1 MPLNKLFVSKHHFLE
16 YFMHLSHRWPWY
28 NRKRLHNEVPKYLR
42 SGFKAHFIIANP
54 NPPKGEPQDDH
65 HEGFSSRRLNRRICL
80 TTSFSGSDFAEGE
93 MFGKVSKIALKKKT
107 IWLHP
112 SNMNRLRIYVFLL
125 PGWAA
130 MHRIYRD
137 QRHTLLYPK
146 RSYPLT
152 RCIPPLTGMPI
163 VPNENKTNNWNKSA
177 RLDFPFKI
185 IRCFFLPAYGFP
197 NHRNSL
203 KP

>member
-93 MFGKVSKIALKKKT
+93 MFGKVSKIALKKKQYGSIHQT
-107 IWLHP
+107 WTDCVYMFFYCQVEQQCIVYIGIKGTP
-112 SNMNRLRIYVFLL
+112 CSI
-125 PGWAA
+125 PKGA
-130 MHRIYRD
+130 
-137 QRHTLLYPK
+137 TL
-146 RSYPLT
+146 
-152 RCIPPLTGMPI
+152 
-163 VPNENKTNNWNKSA
+163 
-177 RLDFPFKI
+177 
-185 IRCFFLPAYGFP
+185 
-197 NHRNSL
+197 
-203 KP
+203 